1 MMALLSHVRLK
12 GPPNP
17 EFRNKVNFWKKK
29 KKIYIYILIK
39 FLSNPTNYSLLCT
52 HENFPNRC

>member
-17 EFRNKVNFWKKK
+17 GFRNKVNLWREKKK
-29 KKIYIYILIK
+29 YIYILIK

-52 HENFPNRC
+52 QENFPNRC